1 MRVQVLWPDFRAK
14 TPKPVK
20 GMVEKKYQDY
30 LRVSPTT
37 ATFNEVDAGLRAW
50 FDEKL
55 LQSNLP
61 PTQGVVSADQKLA
74 DGFAKY
80 IPESTVEALRDTE
93 FINVF
98 GRVVERDDS
107 KGSLCLQYLYVW
119 DFQATPIHEGDY
131 EPVFVFVG
139 EDKPYAIYDLVHYCT
154 RRLDLV
160 SGGKGGPGLRVVPG
174 WHSFLPSTL
183 KATDVDGGLK
193 VRPLS
198 DEHLNSWWSIPEEEA
213 RFKVKGFLR
222 NPFKLTAPGHF
233 LDNPDEEART
243 MCCTFKELE
252 AAFRAN
258 SDPRVAL
265 VDGLK
270 RAFAQ
275 CIGIFALH
283 RLGTFVKLLGEMN
296 DVGMISVSPALKT
309 GLNIASIGAML
320 QDGFVSLTEKGRSF
334 FEGFGQK

>member
-1 MRVQVLWPDFRAK
+1 
-14 TPKPVK
+14 
-20 GMVEKKYQDY
+20 MVEKKYQDY
-30 LRVSPTT
+30 LKVSPTT
-37 ATFNEVDAGLRAW
+37 ASFSKVATGLRAW

-55 LQSNLP
+55 LQKNLP
-61 PTQGVVSADQKLA
+61 ATYGVTSADQKLA

-107 KGSLCLQYLYVW
+107 KGLLCLQYLYVW
-119 DFQATPIHEGDY
+119 DFQAVPVHEGDY
-131 EPVFVFVG
+131 EPIFLFVG
-139 EDKPYAIYDLVHYCT
+139 KDEPYAIYDLVHYCT
-154 RRLDLV
+154 RRLDLR
-160 SGGKGGPGLRVVPG
+160 SGGKEVPGLRVVPG

-183 KATDVDGGLK
+183 KATDIDAGLK

-198 DEHLNSWWSIPEEEA
+198 DEHLNSWWNIPDEEA
-213 RFKVKGFLR
+213 RFKVNGFLR
-222 NPFKLTAPGHF
+222 DPFSLKAPGHF

-243 MCCTFKELE
+243 MCCTFKEIE

-258 SDPRVAL
+258 SDPRVAI

-283 RLGTFVKLLGEMN
+283 RLGTFVRLLQEMSN
-296 DVGMISVSPALKT
+296 VGMISVSPAMKT
-309 GLNIASIGAML
+309 GLSLASIGAML
-320 QDGFVSLTEKGRSF
+320 QEGFVSLTEKGRSF
-334 FEGFGQK
+334 FEGFGKQ